1 MRVSKSPFCEVN
13 LKNLKYNY
21 KQIIKNTNLVF
32 FPVIKT
38 DAYGVGLKEVSK
50 ALQEEGAKFFCVG
63 DIEEAIKLKDSGIE
77 GEVIILNP
85 IMINDF
91 LEAVKRDFVLPIWD
105 KVLIKELK
113 KITNKLQKKAKIQV
127 EIDTGMGR
135 CGVPIEK
142 AYPLIDE
149 LLNTDFIER
158 FGIFTHFSRAEN
170 DKSFTEDQI
179 GKFLNFINSHFP
191 STGEFFKFIHASN
204 SASYLLLRDKVL
216 SFPFNSF
223 RLGLLMY
230 GVYPDSSIKN
240 FKNLKPAVKVVAKIL
255 KVETLKKG
263 SYIGYGGY
271 LRLRKN
277 TRIGV
282 VNFGYSKGIM
292 RNVWEKGYF
301 IVNKRRTKILGTLS
315 MDLSVLD
322 LSSFP
327 EVKPGDEVIIV
338 GSSGKDEITFNDLS
352 EWSLTIPHEV
362 FVKILSSL
370 PKVYV

>member
-1 MRVSKSPFCEVN
+1 MQVNKSPYCEVN

-21 KQIIKNTNLVF
+21 KQIIKNTNFTF

-38 DAYGVGLKEVSK
+38 DAYGVGLKETSK

-63 DIEEAIKLKDSGIE
+63 DMDEAVKIKDFGID

-85 IMINDF
+85 GMVKDF
-91 LEAVKRDFVLPIWD
+91 VEGVKRNFVLPVWD
-105 KVLIKELK
+105 KALIKELK
-113 KITNKLQKKAKIQV
+113 RITGKLQKKAKVQV

-135 CGVPIEK
+135 CGVPVEK

-149 LLNTDFIER
+149 LLKSDFVER

-179 GKFLNFINSHFP
+179 GKFLNFINSHF
-191 STGEFFKFIHASN
+191 SVALDFFRFIHASN
-204 SASYLLLRDKVL
+204 SASYLLLRDKIL

-230 GVYPDSSIKN
+230 GVYPDSSIIN
-240 FKNLKPAVKVVAKIL
+240 LKNLKPAVKVIAKII

-263 SYIGYGGY
+263 SYIGYGGL

-301 IVNKRRTKILGTLS
+301 VVNKRRAKILGTLS

-327 EVKPGDEVIIV
+327 EVKQGDEVIIV
-338 GSSGKDEITFNDLS
+338 GNSGKDEITFNEIA
-352 EWSLTIPHEV
+352 EWSSTIPHEI
-362 FVKILSSL
+362 FVKIVSSL